1 MRRAGFAL
9 IEILLVVG
17 MVGTMT
23 GLAIPLYRDYQ
34 IRNDLNLATEQVTQ
48 GLARARLL
56 SESAQNDDAWGF
68 YIPAGTLYKG
78 TAYATR
84 NSQYD
89 EVYAMPSTI
98 MTTGLSEVSYQKLT
112 GDPSGT
118 GSITLVAIN
127 QDSRTIL
134 IVVEKESLAVV
145 QNDRITICHQAGH
158 SYHTLTINENAWPAH
173 QNHGDTLGACSVS
186 SSSAMSSV
194 VTASS
199 AVSSITSSS
208 SSSASSTAM
217 TSSAVSSITSSS
229 SSSSSATCADRFSVA
244 SDGTITT
251 TGTMSVRFDS
261 LGAAF
266 GYGNGGPNVPVK
278 VAYKKT
284 SNGNS
289 WTNLFS
295 GNAINGNGG
304 ATQTVSGFSNGDKV
318 ILRFWAKFSQRGWLS
333 YDRKIYSNDSSSNV
347 LILRNGDLAP
357 SVSGV
362 YGQTAVSTLI
372 QSITVNGYIN
382 IGTYD
387 LLMLADFNRQ
397 DVNNCADYFCSNGS
411 LVDYQDGVVLVKFL
425 TPSC

>member
-56 SESAQNDDAWGF
+56 SQSAQNDDAWGF
-68 YIPAGTLYKG
+68 YIPAGVLYKG
-78 TAYATR
+78 TQYAAR
-84 NSQYD
+84 DSQYD

-98 MTTGLSEVSYQKLT
+98 MTTGLSEVSYQKLS
-112 GDPSGT
+112 GNPSGT
-118 GSITLVAIN
+118 GAITLLALN
-127 QDSRTIL
+127 QDTRTIL
-134 IVVEKESLAVV
+134 IVVEKESIAVV
-145 QNDRITICHQAGH
+145 RNDRISICHQTGGGTK
-158 SYHTLTINENAWPAH
+158 TLNINDNAWPAH
-173 QNHGDTLGACSVS
+173 QNHGDTLGACPTS
-186 SSSAMSSV
+186 SSSA
-194 VTASS
+194 
-199 AVSSITSSS
+199 
-208 SSSASSTAM
+208 ASSTAI
-217 TSSAVSSITSSS
+217 TSSAVSSVASSS
-229 SSSSSATCADRFSVA
+229 VSSISSVAASSASSSSAACADRFSIA

-251 TGTMSVRFDS
+251 TGAMSVQFDS
-261 LGAAF
+261 MGALF
-266 GYGNGGPNVPVK
+266 TYGSSGPDIPVT

-284 SNGNS
+284 NNGNS

-333 YDRKIYSNDSSSNV
+333 YDRKIYSNDGLSNV
-347 LILRNGDLAP
+347 VLLRNGDVAP
-357 SVSGV
+357 VLSSTSSVS
-362 YGQTAVSTLI
+362 SLI
-372 QSITVNGYIN
+372 QSITVNGLIN

-387 LLMLADFNRQ
+387 VLMMADFNRQ
-397 DVNNCADYFCSNGS
+397 DASSCADYFCSNGES
-411 LVDYQDGVVLVKFL
+411 VDYQDGIVLVKFL